1 MSKSEVWKSFPAQKQ
16 QNFGTLSESAKSVGV
31 NNPVGIVSDFGLT
44 LIKSTYML

>member
-1 MSKSEVWKSFPAQKQ
+1 MSKSLEKFPAQKQ